1 VHRGRL
7 PRGHRPHSAHCSA
20 SGWWRPS
27 AEPNSS
33 LARRALTQSLT
44 IGREIPS
51 SGAAAACEQPPST
64 SSSACSP
71 SSFECRGVLPRR
83 RASRRASFASAG
95 SGGRPVGP
103 PVQPIRVRCPRP
115 YGRVNFVA
123 PPSKEGSL
131 HLHKSAWIGATVGW
145 TKSHVSFEQGN
156 PRTAWA
162 GLLAERRLATTD
174 LPGFDDVRAGA

>member
-27 AEPNSS
+27 PEPNSS

-44 IGREIPS
+44 VGREIPS

-71 SSFECRGVLPRR
+71 ASSSAAGCCRADARAAGPR
-83 RASRRASFASAG
+83 SP
-95 SGGRPVGP
+95 RPVAAAGLSA
-103 PVQPIRVRCPRP
+103 PRP
-115 YGRVNFVA
+115 ANPGSLPTALRPVNFVA